1 MPKEVPPMTA
11 HPDNPTPS
19 PKQSRGRWLWLKLYL
34 PVWVFCAAW
43 YWLGMGG
50 GGWIMGYGI
59 LAMLVLLPLATLA
72 ASVAIGWWK
81 EAGSRRWG
89 ALILLPAL
97 YGLHILVTTSLS
109 TALGITNIAPV
120 GVAVLV
126 YPFAAVLLGLLVGA
140 GARALRE
147 KSRAGRTAGK

>member
-1 MPKEVPPMTA
+1 MTT
-11 HPDNPTPS
+11 HPDKPTPS
-19 PKQSRGRWLWLKLYL
+19 PQKARGRWLWLKIYL
-34 PVWVFCAAW
+34 PVWGFCAAW

-72 ASVAIGWWK
+72 ASVAIGWRK

-89 ALILLPAL
+89 ALVLLPAL

-109 TALGITNIAPV
+109 TTLGITNIAPV
-120 GVAVLV
+120 GFTVLV
-126 YPFAAVLLGLLVGA
+126 YPFAAALLGLLAGA

-147 KSRAGRTAGK
+147 RSRAGRTADK

>member
-1 MPKEVPPMTA
+1 MTA
-11 HPDNPTPS
+11 HPDKPTSS
-19 PKQSRGRWLWLKLYL
+19 PQYSRGRWLWLKLYL

-72 ASVAIGWWK
+72 AAAAIGWRK
-81 EAGSRRWG
+81 ESGPRRWG
-89 ALILLPAL
+89 TLVLLPVL

-109 TALGITNIAPV
+109 TVLGITNIAPV
-120 GVAVLV
+120 GFAVLV
-126 YPFAAVLLGLLVGA
+126 YPFAAALLGLLAGT
-140 GARALRE
+140 GARALRDKARE
-147 KSRAGRTAGK
+147 RRTSGR

>member
-1 MPKEVPPMTA
+1 MT
-11 HPDNPTPS
+11 
-19 PKQSRGRWLWLKLYL
+19 
-34 PVWVFCAAW
+34 FCHAV
-43 YWLGMGG
+43 
-50 GGWIMGYGI
+50 
-59 LAMLVLLPLATLA
+59 LANYYKPVLLRATP
-72 ASVAIGWWK
+72 
-81 EAGSRRWG
+81 RRWG

-126 YPFAAVLLGLLVGA
+126 YPFAAALLGLLTGT

-147 KSRAGRTAGK
+147 KSRAGPTAGK